1 MLKQIRNF
9 FIRDTDS
16 GRKTPQAQEKHGG
29 QGIETSFEISP
40 KDPLLHYFQSAH
52 GVVDINR
59 LDLDSPALQ
68 VMKGDGVSIA
78 VPLVSQG
85 ELIGLLN
92 LGSRLSEQEYSAD
105 DRALLSNLA
114 TQAAPALRVAQL
126 VRQQKEEARQRERI
140 EQELRIARLIQQTLL
155 PKVLPELP
163 GWQVSAY
170 YQPAREVGGDF
181 YDFIELPEDQM
192 GIIVADVTDKGV
204 PAALVMATTRSMLRS
219 AAEQLITPCYAVLN
233 TRSGNIR
240 YANAGHD
247 LPYVRHSSGVSELYA
262 TGMPLGLMPDMDYE
276 EKEVT
281 IKPGETILF
290 HSDGL
295 AEAHNQQREMFGF
308 PRLKEK
314 MADHQGGPELINYL
328 VDELNSFTGE
338 GWEQEDD
345 VTLVVVENTTPD
357 SEPVPDTDDPVI
369 RAGRGMS
376 STAKLKNET
385 LTEFSL
391 SSKPGNERRA
401 IQKVSEAIEGLALKD
416 DRRERLKTA
425 VGEATMNAMEHG
437 NQYQTEMPVL
447 ISVHL
452 SPTSVSVRITDE
464 GDGSGL
470 DLSEPPDLESKL
482 KGEQSPRGWGLFLIQ
497 NMVDEM
503 NVIKDEGSNTIELI
517 MELEG
522 DKDGD

>member
-1 MLKQIRNF
+1 
-9 FIRDTDS
+9 
-16 GRKTPQAQEKHGG
+16 
-29 QGIETSFEISP
+29 
-40 KDPLLHYFQSAH
+40 
-52 GVVDINR
+52 
-59 LDLDSPALQ
+59 
-68 VMKGDGVSIA
+68 

-219 AAEQLITPCYAVLN
+219 AAEQLITPCEVLRKANDLLCDDIPENMFVTCIYAVLN

-247 LPYVRHSSGVSELYA
+247 LPYIRHASGVSELYA

-276 EKEVT
+276 EKEAT
-281 IKPGETILF
+281 INPGETILF

-314 MADHQGGPELINYL
+314 MAEHQGGPELINYL

-338 GWEQEDD
+338 AWEQEDD

-357 SEPVPDTDDPVI
+357 SEPVPDTDDPEI

-376 STAKLKNET
+376 STAKLKTET
-385 LTEFSL
+385 LSEFSL
-391 SSKPGNERRA
+391 SSKPGNERVA
-401 IQKVSEAIEGLALKD
+401 IQKISDAIEGLALDD
-416 DRRERLKTA
+416 DRKERLKTA

-437 NQYQTEMPVL
+437 NQYQSDMQVL

-452 SPTSVSVRITDE
+452 SPTSVSVRITDG
-464 GDGSGL
+464 GDGSAF
-470 DLSEPPDLESKL
+470 DLSEAPDLESKL

-503 NVIKDEGSNTIELI
+503 NVIKSDGSNTIELI